1 MTSRRLLTL
10 VLPPVAIG
18 YGIHHELN
26 NLESKYP
33 GIPPEPSTSP
43 ALRKPHNPQTQ
54 HCGDIDVYSARVP
67 LRALLHAKERI
78 RRGTE
83 TPITLQDQ
91 WARTLLNSPTLRTEA
106 SLIGLLT
113 TGRFTP
119 GDTGNTAG
127 GLFPET
133 EPGVPR
139 KLLNGVF
146 TVQRPPSS
154 DPTLS
159 NESSLLVSWE
169 IAPAPREFFERIAR
183 WGYPWRLMSGGRHEI
198 SISRPDSEDDNPEE
212 PFMEV
217 RFASA
222 HDYET
227 VSEEGGLERQKKI
240 PGWTG
245 RLHRGYAR
253 WVLDSAVQEL
263 RNFSNV
269 DL

>member
-1 MTSRRLLTL
+1 MASRRLLTL
-10 VLPPVAIG
+10 TLPPVVIG
-18 YGIHHELN
+18 YGIHYELN
-26 NLESKYP
+26 VLESKYP
-33 GIPPEPSTSP
+33 AIPPESSTSL
-43 ALRKPHNPQTQ
+43 ALRTPRNSQTQ

-67 LRALLHAKERI
+67 LRALQHAKER
-78 RRGTE
+78 RGAGKAT
-83 TPITLQDQ
+83 TPQDE

-106 SLIGLLT
+106 SLIGLFT

-119 GDTGNTAG
+119 GDTGNTPG
-127 GLFPET
+127 GLNPEI

-146 TVQRPPSS
+146 TVQRPPSP

-159 NESSLLVSWE
+159 NENSLLVSWE
-169 IAPAPREFFERIAR
+169 IPPVPREFFERIAR

-198 SISRPDSEDDNPEE
+198 SVSRPDTEGDEIRE
-212 PFMEV
+212 PFVEV

-227 VSEEGGLERQKKI
+227 VSEEGGLEKQKTI

-263 RNFSNV
+263 KSSSNV
-269 DL
+269 DF

>member
-1 MTSRRLLTL
+1 MASRRLLTL
-10 VLPPVAIG
+10 VLPPVVIG

-33 GIPPEPSTSP
+33 AIPPDSSTSL
-43 ALRKPHNPQTQ
+43 ALRTPHNPKTQ

-67 LRALLHAKERI
+67 LSALQHAKER
-78 RRGTE
+78 RKGTSKAT
-83 TPITLQDQ
+83 TPQDE
-91 WARTLLNSPTLRTEA
+91 WARILLNSPTLRTEA

-113 TGRFTP
+113 TGRYTP
-119 GDTGNTAG
+119 GDTGNTPG
-127 GLFPET
+127 GLSPET

-146 TVQRPPSS
+146 TVQRPPLSEQTFSS
-154 DPTLS
+154 E
-159 NESSLLVSWE
+159 NSLLVSWE
-169 IAPAPREFFERIAR
+169 IPPAPREFFERIAR
-183 WGYPWRLMSGGRHEI
+183 WGYPWRLMSGGRHEM
-198 SISRPDSEDDNPEE
+198 SISRLDLEDGETQE
-212 PFMEV
+212 PFVEV

-263 RNFSNV
+263 RNSSKV
-269 DL
+269 DF

>member
-1 MTSRRLLTL
+1 MASRRLFTL

-18 YGIHHELN
+18 YGIHHKLN

-33 GIPPEPSTSP
+33 AIPPDSSTSL
-43 ALRKPHNPQTQ
+43 ALRTPHNPKTQ

-67 LRALLHAKERI
+67 LRALLHAKER
-78 RRGTE
+78 RGTGKAT
-83 TPITLQDQ
+83 TPQDE
-91 WARTLLNSPTLRTEA
+91 WARILLNSPTLRTEA
-106 SLIGLLT
+106 SLVGLLT
-113 TGRFTP
+113 IGRYTP
-119 GDTGNTAG
+119 GDTGNAAG
-127 GLFPET
+127 GLSPET

-154 DPTLS
+154 EQTFS
-159 NESSLLVSWE
+159 NENSLLVSWE
-169 IAPAPREFFERIAR
+169 IPPPPRESFERIAR
-183 WGYPWRLMSGGRHEI
+183 WGYPWRLMSGGRHEM
-198 SISRPDSEDDNPEE
+198 SISRPEPEDDESPE
-212 PFMEV
+212 PFVEV
-217 RFASA
+217 HFASA

-227 VSEEGGLERQKKI
+227 VSEEGVLERQKKI

-263 RNFSNV
+263 RNSSNV
-269 DL
+269 DF

>member
-1 MTSRRLLTL
+1 MASRRFLTL

-18 YGIHHELN
+18 YGIHHSLN

-33 GIPPEPSTSP
+33 AIPPESSTSL
-43 ALRKPHNPQTQ
+43 ALRIPHNPQTQ

-67 LRALLHAKERI
+67 LRALQHARE
-78 RRGTE
+78 RRGGTRKH
-83 TPITLQDQ
+83 TTLQDE
-91 WARTLLNSPTLRTEA
+91 WARILLNNPTLRTEA

-119 GDTGNTAG
+119 GDTGNTPG
-127 GLFPET
+127 GLSRET

-154 DPTLS
+154 DQTLS
-159 NESSLLVSWE
+159 NENSLLVSWE
-169 IAPAPREFFERIAR
+169 IPPGPREFFERIAR

-198 SISRPDSEDDNPEE
+198 SISRPEFEDNGIQE
-212 PFMEV
+212 PFVEV

-227 VSEEGGLERQKKI
+227 ASEEGGLERQKKI

-263 RNFSNV
+263 RNSLNV
-269 DL
+269 DS